1 MRRLP
6 GDAENVRNGGLR
18 CRAAVPTALLFTL
31 FMLFIVT
38 VSLIVPLTTVQG
50 AGIEAVNRVAPASL
64 EPGAEFVVT
73 LQLSGEIPLVL
84 GIVETIPPGFS
95 FLSTSC
101 EHYEVSGQR
110 LLLAVINETEVRYTV
125 KAPSS
130 GAGTFSGTWAD
141 MLSEREGSIAPT
153 AVSVGGTATGPV
165 SPTPSGTAA
174 APSAAP
180 EVPGFEAV
188 FTTLSLLVAALLAV
202 VALKGGRDT

>member
-6 GDAENVRNGGLR
+6 GGTANLRNSGLR
-18 CRAAVPTALLFTL
+18 CRAAVLMVLFFTL
-31 FMLFIVT
+31 FIVNG
-38 VSLIVPLTTVQG
+38 PLTTVQG
-50 AGIEAVNRVAPASL
+50 AGIEAVNRVAPASP

-73 LQLSGEIPLVL
+73 LQLGGELPLVV
-84 GIVETIPPGFS
+84 GITENLPAGFK

-101 EHYEVSGQR
+101 EHFEVSGQR

-153 AVSVGGTATGPV
+153 AVNVGGTATGPV
-165 SPTPSGTAA
+165 SPASSGTAA

-188 FTTLSLLVAALLAV
+188 FTTLSLLVVTLLAV